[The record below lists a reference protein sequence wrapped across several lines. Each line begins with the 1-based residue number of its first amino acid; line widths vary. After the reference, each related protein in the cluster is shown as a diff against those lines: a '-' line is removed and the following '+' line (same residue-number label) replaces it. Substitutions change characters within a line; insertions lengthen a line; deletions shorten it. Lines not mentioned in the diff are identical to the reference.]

1 MCMLG
6 DRMVTESSSSTEYNN
21 TVIESKELFK
31 NGSSIK
37 IAHGNEVYILRIT
50 KGNKL
55 ILTK

>member
-1 MCMLG
+1 
-6 DRMVTESSSSTEYNN
+6 MVTESSSSTEYNN
-21 TVIESKELFK
+21 IVIESKELFK

-37 IAHGNEVYILRIT
+37 IVHGNDVYILRIT

>member
-1 MCMLG
+1 
-6 DRMVTESSSSTEYNN
+6 MVTESSSSKEYNG

-31 NGSSIK
+31 NDSSIR
-37 IAHGNEVYILRIT
+37 IVHGNDVYILRIT